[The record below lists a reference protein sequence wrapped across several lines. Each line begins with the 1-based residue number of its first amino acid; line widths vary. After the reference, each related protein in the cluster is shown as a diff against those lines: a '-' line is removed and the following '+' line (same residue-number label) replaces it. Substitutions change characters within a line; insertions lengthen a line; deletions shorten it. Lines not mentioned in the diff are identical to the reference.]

1 MLVCQKGIFTVIT
14 TIDYCISLPQLQK
27 LSDFELRQLLLYSK
41 CDMEEIFRARC
52 TYYMCVMESN
62 RRTYDKWPCEMDVIS
77 YVNIYDED
85 KNVIFGYGGNY
96 MMYVINGAVLV
107 YNDQWI
113 PYLFGS
119 DEEDIRCVWKYF
131 CVPRE
136 EKCITKEIMN

>member
-1 MLVCQKGIFTVIT
+1 
-14 TIDYCISLPQLQK
+14 
-27 LSDFELRQLLLYSK
+27 
-41 CDMEEIFRARC
+41 
-52 TYYMCVMESN
+52 
-62 RRTYDKWPCEMDVIS
+62 MDVIS

>member
-14 TIDYCISLPQLQK
+14 TIDYCISLPQLQN

-52 TYYMCVMESN
+52 TYYMCIMENN
-62 RRTYDKWPCEMDVIS
+62 RRIYDRWPCEMNVIS

-85 KNVIFGYGGNY
+85 KNVIFGYGGHY

-107 YNDQWI
+107 YDDQWI

-119 DEEDIRCVWKYF
+119 DEEDVRCVWKYF

-136 EKCITKEIMN
+136 EKSGTQEYVN